1 MRHARSARLVRALLV
16 ISLIVLTA
24 SAASGRSWT
33 QPAAFDAQPLAVV
46 TWPPSTGLLVSEVV
60 TGGTS
65 ASDEF
70 IEIYN
75 ASDSTLDLGG
85 LELVYATATGTTVT
99 RKQTWTA
106 QPLPSHTHLL
116 VANSLGRWATGA
128 DGVYSGGL
136 AGTGGSAVLR
146 IVGGAVIDALSWGD
160 AASTFVEGTAGAAPP
175 ASSSLEREPGG
186 DGGNATD
193 TNNNSADAVVNPA
206 PVAQGLGA
214 PPVPSSTPAPTPT
227 ASVVVTAT
235 PAPTATDEPTAEPTV
250 EPQPTLTPEPTPP
263 CRPDDMTP
271 PP

>member
-1 MRHARSARLVRALLV
+1 MRRYVMRHARSARLVRAFLV
-16 ISLIVLTA
+16 ITLLGLMVSV
-24 SAASGRSWT
+24 ASGRSRT
-33 QPAAFDAQPLAVV
+33 DPAGDLDAQPLAAVS
-46 TWPPSTGLLVSEVV
+46 WPPSTGLLVSEVV

-75 ASDSTLDLGG
+75 ASSSTLDLGG

-160 AASTFVEGTAGAAPP
+160 AASTFAEGTAGAAPP
-175 ASSSLEREPGG
+175 ASSSLERKPGG
-186 DGGNATD
+186 ASGNATD
-193 TNNNSADAVVNPA
+193 TNNNSADALVNPA

-214 PPVPSSTPAPTPT
+214 PPAPSPTPAPTPT
-227 ASVVVTAT
+227 ASV
-235 PAPTATDEPTAEPTV
+235 
-250 EPQPTLTPEPTPP
+250 
-263 CRPDDMTP
+263 
-271 PP
+271 